1 MTFFLSCEAVYLD
14 SGVHLAFTGMHHT
27 KMDYDQQRIL
37 QYIKGL
43 LTDQAEQKK
52 YSETAQITLLSCVFF
67 FVFFLMYGGGGC
79 PQ

>member
-1 MTFFLSCEAVYLD
+1 
-14 SGVHLAFTGMHHT
+14 MHHT

-52 YSETAQITLLSCVFF
+52 KSETAQITLLSCVCV
-67 FVFFLMYGGGGC
+67 VFF
-79 PQ
+79 

>member
-52 YSETAQITLLSCVFF
+52 FRNSSDYIVVMCVCFF
-67 FVFFLMYGGGGC
+67 FFF
-79 PQ
+79 